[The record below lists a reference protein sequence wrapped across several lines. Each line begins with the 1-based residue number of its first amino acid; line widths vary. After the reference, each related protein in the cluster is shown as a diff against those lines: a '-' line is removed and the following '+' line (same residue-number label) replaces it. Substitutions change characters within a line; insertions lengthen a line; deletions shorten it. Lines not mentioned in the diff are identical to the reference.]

1 MYTNGNMPLSEV
13 YRKAAEEW
21 VDADSAAR
29 ILEATKSAIL
39 AQRMSALGDMPV
51 TRAEQQIKAS
61 PFWMDHVTKIE
72 EARTSANLKKVEM
85 ETIRMQFSE
94 QQSREATDRAERR
107 L

>member
-1 MYTNGNMPLSEV
+1 MSNNLSEQ
-13 YRKAAEEW
+13 YRIIASEW
-21 VDADSAAR
+21 VELDHAAR
-29 ILEATKSAIL
+29 LLEATKSAVL
-39 AQRMSALGDMPV
+39 SQRMAGLGDIPV
-51 TRAEQQIKAS
+51 SRAEQQIKAS

-72 EARTSANLKKVEM
+72 EARTAANLKKVEM